1 MQGLCKAHNTTQR
14 SIVVITFFV
23 AKNRKVPSSCS
34 SLLKAVMSPGKYLK
48 WEKNEEN
55 NLGYHE
61 KCTCDSV
68 VELEP
73 LAREKLKI
81 VSLLSGGF
89 RGRPR
94 RVPPYGPKFSQFHP
108 VFHKIWQNHM
118 LPPPPRGL
126 APPPTGNPGSAP
138 ASNEPK
144 ALQEDRS
151 EFNFAH

>member
-14 SIVVITFFV
+14 SILVITFLV

-48 WEKNEEN
+48 WEIDEEN

-73 LAREKLKI
+73 LAREKLKT

-94 RVPPYGPKFSQFHP
+94 RVPPLRPKIFLISCSFSQNLAKSYVGAP
-108 VFHKIWQNHM
+108 
-118 LPPPPRGL
+118 PPPPRVG
-126 APPPTGNPGSAP
+126 ATSYGKSWICPC
-138 ASNEPK
+138 
-144 ALQEDRS
+144 
-151 EFNFAH
+151 F